1 VKAPWRDWIWRTS
14 SYAGRE
20 VAARYESHMKAMKA
34 KEKENGRQK
43 EKTKAEE

>member
-1 VKAPWRDWIWRTS
+1 VEGLDLAHIILRR
-14 SYAGRE
+14 AGSGGK
-20 VAARYESHMKAMKA
+20 YEGHMKAMKA